1 MFRSISPAHQRA
13 SERTRRHHLAIVGVP
28 TSSRTGGTGHS
39 VLAFEGAPAH
49 DVVMNE
55 RVFEWSRG
63 RRVRIVVAD
72 VPGDY
77 ERLLESVTSDARHI
91 DDSELLA
98 DDVSAVFGTHV
109 RLERREMDGC
119 RGARHQG
126 RLAATAGRLA
136 PSAYPSSRTTS
147 CPLRRSQRRRATST

>member
-1 MFRSISPAHQRA
+1 MFRSISSVHQRA
-13 SERTRRHHLAIVGVP
+13 SERTRRHHLAIVGEP

-109 RLERREMDGC
+109 RLERREMDGVEELVIKV
-119 RGARHQG
+119 G
-126 RLAATAGRLA
+126 
-136 PSAYPSSRTTS
+136 
-147 CPLRRSQRRRATST
+147 

>member
-1 MFRSISPAHQRA
+1 M
-13 SERTRRHHLAIVGVP
+13 
-28 TSSRTGGTGHS
+28 
-39 VLAFEGAPAH
+39 
-49 DVVMNE
+49 DE

-109 RLERREMDGC
+109 RLERREMDGVEELVIKV
-119 RGARHQG
+119 G
-126 RLAATAGRLA
+126 
-136 PSAYPSSRTTS
+136 
-147 CPLRRSQRRRATST
+147 